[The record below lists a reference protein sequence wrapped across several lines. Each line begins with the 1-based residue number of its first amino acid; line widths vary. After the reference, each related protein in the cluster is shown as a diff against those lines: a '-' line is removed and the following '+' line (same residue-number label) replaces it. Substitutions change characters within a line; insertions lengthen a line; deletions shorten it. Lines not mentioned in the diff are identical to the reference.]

1 MKKCSLY
8 FLKIKKLYIKI
19 ISIEDNFFAKKFQEI
34 EEDISRN
41 LLQFQEF
48 EEELKKLQAKEKME
62 YDQTSLLSVAE
73 GNI

>member
-1 MKKCSLY
+1 M
-8 FLKIKKLYIKI
+8 
-19 ISIEDNFFAKKFQEI
+19 SIEDNSFAKKFQEI
-34 EEDISRN
+34 EEDFSRN

>member
-1 MKKCSLY
+1 M
-8 FLKIKKLYIKI
+8 
-19 ISIEDNFFAKKFQEI
+19 SIEDIFFAKKFQEI

-48 EEELKKLQAKEKME
+48 EEELKKLQAKE
-62 YDQTSLLSVAE
+62 LSHSMAE